1 MVTLPDVHV
10 DNEWVDLI
18 AITGLPIAQVL
29 VQPKGDNC
37 IVQYGPNKP
46 VVGSRDGIQVSDAEI
61 LRVEAEPN
69 IWIRT
74 WARKQTTRVHVAEFV

>member
-1 MVTLPDVHV
+1 MTTIPDIKV

-18 AITGLPIAQVL
+18 AITGIPIAQVL

-37 IVQYGPNKP
+37 IVQYGPNQP
-46 VVGSRDGIQVSDAEI
+46 AASSRDGIQVSDAEI

-74 WARKQTTRVHVAEFV
+74 WAHKQDTRVHVAEFV